1 MDFKDELLILAER
14 VGKLKDNVKT
24 EEATKTS
31 FVLPF
36 LQALGYDEELKN
48 RSRCKFQIELLF
60 NEPYD
65 SQTTKRR
72 H

>member
-1 MDFKDELLILAER
+1 MYINELQKYIVIQTPDNKAFK
-14 VGKLKDNVKT
+14 
-24 EEATKTS
+24 
-31 FVLPF
+31 
-36 LQALGYDEELKN
+36 EELKN